1 MEEQNTQLYEFLEQ
15 LGKPGCIFI
24 DLRTPEEYREGHLAG
39 ALNIPYEELEERKH
53 RLRRQDTLFLYCDRG
68 NVSLMACR
76 DLKREGYRVTNLWG
90 GVYAL
95 QKAFQRMD
103 QKFIDMIWKKN

>member
-1 MEEQNTQLYEFLEQ
+1 MEERNTRLYEFLEQ

-24 DLRTPEEYREGHLAG
+24 DLRTKEEYDAGHLVG
-39 ALNIPYEELEERKH
+39 AVNIPYDDLERMKY
-53 RLRRQDTLFLYCDRG
+53 RLRREDRLFFYCDRG

-76 DLKREGYRVTNLWG
+76 DLKREGYQVSNLWG

-95 QKAFQRMD
+95 EKAFGDMD
-103 QKFIDMIWKKN
+103 QKFVDMIWKKN